1 MAGRTRTTKKL
12 AQRIDLNY
20 FKRAYAI
27 PRWRRILSIGV
38 TGVGLLWLIAAGLG
52 GKQSPYNAGPL
63 AHPHA
68 LLTRN
73 CAACHRTDGT
83 AFARKV
89 SDTACLACHDGP
101 IHQAEQT
108 FTPACMDCHVEHQGA
123 FRLSEIREEACTQC
137 HSNLKTKTGLMTVAA
152 KVTSFAG
159 GHPEFAAVQ
168 RPDPGTVKLNHQI
181 HLGTNIRGPN
191 GPVQLKCADCHQ
203 RDGARMIPVNYEKH
217 CASCHPLQFDQRF
230 TEPAPHKK
238 PEVVIDFVTAKFTSF
253 IAAHPDE
260 VHKADP
266 ADPRIMRPP
275 QPPARD
281 AAEWIARR
289 ISDSK
294 QLLWRKSCIE
304 CHTLSFRNGAAAL
317 PEVPAAAIP
326 ARWFQKAEFDHE
338 AHQMLICSE
347 CHSKAKTSHETAD
360 VLIPGIE
367 TCRECHRPG
376 ADSAESRCFE
386 CHVYHDWSKQKPV
399 TGAFTISATHR

>member
-20 FKRAYAI
+20 FKRAYPI
-27 PRWRRILSIGV
+27 PRWRRILTVVV
-38 TGVGLLWLIAAGLG
+38 TVVGLAWLIGAGLR
-52 GKQSPYNAGPL
+52 GKQSAYNAGPL
-63 AHPHA
+63 SHSHQ

-73 CAACHRTDGT
+73 CAACHRSEATFGK
-83 AFARKV
+83 KV
-89 SDTACLACHDGP
+89 SDTACLSCHDGP
-101 IHQAEQT
+101 IHQEQQT
-108 FTPACMDCHVEHQGA
+108 FTPVCMDCHVEHQGA
-123 FRLSEIREEACTQC
+123 FRLSTVRDEACTQC
-137 HSNLKTKTGLMTVAA
+137 HANLKTKSGRLTVAA

-181 HLGTNIRGPN
+181 HLGTNIRGPH
-191 GPVQLKCADCHQ
+191 GPVQLQCADCHQ
-203 RDGARMIPVNYEKH
+203 RDGARMVPINYEKH
-217 CASCHPLQFDQRF
+217 CASCHGLQFDQRF

-238 PEVVIDFVTAKFTSF
+238 PEVVIDFITAKFTEY
-253 IAAHPDE
+253 IAAHPEE

-275 QPPARD
+275 MPPAKD

-294 QLLWRKSCIE
+294 QLLWRKSCVE
-304 CHTLSFRNGAAAL
+304 CHTLNSRMGAAL
-317 PEVPAAAIP
+317 PEVPKAGIAE
-326 ARWFQKAEFDHE
+326 RWFPRAWFDHE

-347 CHSKAKTSHETAD
+347 CHSKAKTSRETAD

-376 ADSAESRCFE
+376 TDSAESRCFE

-399 TGAFTISATHR
+399 VGAFTIAATHR